1 MNEKLNDIKGMKNTL
16 DRFLAVYRKEAEEE
30 KGLNADLAP
39 NEENA
44 DEVASQGAAGKEMT
58 AEAKKGVPAGTEA
71 GGTATSAGDVTGD
84 KVVNPENPETTEA
97 PDEDMDTLEKN
108 NPALKKACAAQIRFE
123 AAVMDMIDKLF
134 EQEASKTASEQRTTT
149 SPEEAARAW
158 HQAHVAQLVNA
169 FGVTPKIA
177 NEMLAELAETDPE
190 AVLPPEALSEGD
202 ADAILAAAAEEDALA
217 AAPEAAGE
225 PEAPAGN
232 EDEEAVMALTEA
244 IESLQAEGFSQEEIV
259 GTLMEEAGVTPEDMM
274 ETVVEDLREQGLSD
288 EDIVSVAET
297 VDQLSAE
304 GVTPD
309 ELAEALQSQG

>member
-39 NEENA
+39 NEENV
-44 DEVASQGAAGKEMT
+44 DEVASQGAAGKAMT
-58 AEAKKGVPAGTEA
+58 AEVKKSVPPGTEV
-71 GGTATSAGDVTGD
+71 GGAVTSAGDVTGD
-84 KVVNPENPETTEA
+84 KVVNPETPATTEA
-97 PDEDMDTLEKN
+97 PDEDMETLEMN

-134 EQEASKTASEQRTTT
+134 EQEASKTAAEKHTTT
-149 SPEEAARAW
+149 SPEEAAKAW
-158 HQAHVAQLVNA
+158 HQAHVTQLVNA

-217 AAPEAAGE
+217 AAPEGE
-225 PEAPAGN
+225 PEAPAGD
-232 EDEEAVMALTEA
+232 EDAEAIAALTEA
-244 IESLQAEGFSQEEIV
+244 IESLEAEGFSQEEIV
-259 GTLMEEAGVTPEDMM
+259 GTLMEETGVTPEDMM
-274 ETVVEDLREQGLSD
+274 ETVVEDLRSQGLSD
-288 EDIVSVAET
+288 EDIAGIAET

-304 GVTPD
+304 GVTPE
-309 ELAEALQSQG
+309 ELAEALQEQG